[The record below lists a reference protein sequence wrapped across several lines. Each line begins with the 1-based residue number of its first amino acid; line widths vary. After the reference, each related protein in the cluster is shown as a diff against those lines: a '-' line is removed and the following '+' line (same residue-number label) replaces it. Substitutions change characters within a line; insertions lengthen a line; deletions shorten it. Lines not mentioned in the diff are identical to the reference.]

1 MSDLYCL
8 KCKKYHHHNYNK
20 CDILSLVPV
29 TRKCRNLADRLFE
42 MGIELL
48 GVAHFTQKVVGS
60 ENKYIINVIIE
71 LRESYQIELLGT
83 LSAKWRVYTETY
95 SDDHTQLVIPIL
107 AYCETYC
114 YDGVKSA
121 DERTQE
127 VIDEFVQYLEENYD
141 ADGLKS
147 VYMLMFD

>member
-8 KCKKYHHHNYNK
+8 KCRKYHHHNYLK

-29 TRKCRNLADRLFE
+29 TRRCKTLADKLYS
-42 MGIELL
+42 MGIELF

-60 ENKYIINVIIE
+60 ENKYIINVIVE
-71 LRESYQIELLGT
+71 LRHISQIELLGT
-83 LSAKWRVYTETY
+83 LLAKWRIYTETY
-95 SDDHTQLVIPIL
+95 SDDRTPLVVPIL
-107 AYCETYC
+107 AYYETYC
-114 YDGVKSA
+114 CDGVKSINN
-121 DERTQE
+121 RVQE
-127 VIDEFVQYLEENYD
+127 VIGEFVQYLEENYD